1 VAHSY
6 TAPLEKDFR
15 MDANGARVFIGH
27 FLCGGETVMGF
38 MNDILDCNL
47 INLKQISKISRY
59 TLLENFLR
67 TLMAALTLSANFEI
81 WASQVKLTTNEIE
94 N

>member
-1 VAHSY
+1 
-6 TAPLEKDFR
+6 
-15 MDANGARVFIGH
+15 
-27 FLCGGETVMGF
+27 MGF